1 MISQRKVVLF
11 IAMSLDGFIAGVE
24 DNLNFLSLVEKEGE
38 DYGYQKFVSTVDTVI
53 MGRKTFDKVISMV
66 QGNPHQDKKTIV
78 FSRQARQ
85 PVYNEIYYSGLI
97 SDLITDLKKE
107 KGKTIYCDGGAEI
120 VQELL
125 KNKLIDEIIIS
136 VVPVLIGDGIRL
148 FKEDRPEQKL
158 TLFKSTPFDTGLVQL
173 HYKCS

>member
-1 MISQRKVVLF
+1 M
-11 IAMSLDGFIAGVE
+11 
-24 DNLNFLSLVEKEGE
+24 
-38 DYGYQKFVSTVDTVI
+38 
-53 MGRKTFDKVISMV
+53 
-66 QGNPHQDKKTIV
+66 
-78 FSRQARQ
+78 
-85 PVYNEIYYSGLI
+85 
-97 SDLITDLKKE
+97 
-107 KGKTIYCDGGAEI
+107 
-120 VQELL
+120 QELL